1 MKRCTFL
8 VCLHRLRYSVLVP
21 WKRKKDSME
30 YLEKI
35 SGGNRDI
42 YQTFV
47 RIKTFR
53 FCTQNCREFRCPH
66 VSCFMSPCTSK

>member
-42 YQTFV
+42 YQTFE

-53 FCTQNCREFRCPH
+53 FCTQNCKRISLSSCIMLH
-66 VSCFMSPCTSK
+66 VPMHE